1 MHPFTTPAASERGTS
16 EPSGVAPPIAG
27 ADRHG
32 EEGAAYL
39 VALLSLVI
47 LTIVGLNVSLVTQ
60 TEMQLG
66 NYERSAQRVFYA
78 AEAGFSPSVSKAI
91 LDADYLPHE
100 FSLPEPENLF
110 GLHNQVEVSA
120 FFPILAA
127 PCNLCEI
134 NNAGAYGTKQYFEV
148 THAVTARAVR
158 IGNSEAGSGPIA
170 QKTVSVMV
178 DIQPAEALA
187 EAHFALTDAAEVKK
201 IRF

>member
-1 MHPFTTPAASERGTS
+1 MTQTPPAARR
-16 EPSGVAPPIAG
+16 P
-27 ADRHG
+27 G
-32 EEGAAYL
+32 EEGSAYL
-39 VALLSLVI
+39 VALLCLVI
-47 LTIVGLNVSLVTQ
+47 LTIVGLNVSMITQ

-66 NYERSAQRVFYA
+66 NNERSAQRVFYA

-91 LDADYLPHE
+91 LDADYQPHE
-100 FSLPEPENLF
+100 FSLPEVENLF
-110 GLHNQVEVSA
+110 GLQNEVEVSA
-120 FFPILAA
+120 FFPILAT

-158 IGNSEAGSGPIA
+158 VGAGAAAGPIA
-170 QKTVSVMV
+170 QKTISVMV

-187 EAHFALTDAAEVKK
+187 EAQFALTDPAEIRK

>member
-1 MHPFTTPAASERGTS
+1 MKPSDTAACHAS
-16 EPSGVAPPIAG
+16 APRRAS
-27 ADRHG
+27 

-39 VALLSLVI
+39 VAILVLVTLTIIGLSLSMI
-47 LTIVGLNVSLVTQ
+47 TS
-60 TEMQLG
+60 TETALG
-66 NYERSAQRVFYA
+66 DNQRSAQRVFYA
-78 AEAGFSPSVSKAI
+78 AEAGFGPAVSKA
-91 LDADYLPHE
+91 LLNADYGSYELSITE
-100 FSLPEPENLF
+100 AQSLL
-110 GLHNQVEVSA
+110 GLHNEVEVSA

-158 IGNSEAGSGPIA
+158 VGQTESPTGPVA

-178 DIQPAEALA
+178 DIQPSEALA
-187 EAHFALTDAAEVKK
+187 EAQFALIDPAEVKK

>member
-1 MHPFTTPAASERGTS
+1 MMQPR
-16 EPSGVAPPIAG
+16 VPPVVH
-27 ADRHG
+27 RPG
-32 EEGAAYL
+32 EEGAAYI
-39 VALLSLVI
+39 VALLALVI
-47 LTIVGLNVSLVTQ
+47 LTVVGLNVSLVTQ

-66 NYERSAQRVFYA
+66 DQERSAQRVFYA
-78 AEAGFSPSVSKAI
+78 AEAGFSPSVGRAV
-91 LDADYLPHE
+91 LDADYSPHSFE
-100 FSLPEPENLF
+100 LPEPENLF
-110 GLHNQVEVSA
+110 GLRQEVEVSA

-158 IGNSEAGSGPIA
+158 AGASEATSGPIA
-170 QKTVSVMV
+170 QKTISVMV

-187 EAHFALTDAAEVKK
+187 EAQLALTDAAEVEK